1 MTMKKRSTVMGG
13 IKEYLEQCPA
23 IATYVEA
30 LGREVNVN
38 YLDEP
43 EKSYSI
49 SQEPNEPWV
58 KKYVDGTGIKL
69 ITVTFSSREAY
80 GPAVIENLQVCGFY
94 EELEEW
100 IAENNRERNYPNI
113 GEKKKAMGIALATT
127 PYLFDTSR
135 TKAKYQVTI
144 QIKYYQEV

>member
-1 MTMKKRSTVMGG
+1 MAMKKRSTVMGG

-23 IATYVEA
+23 INTYVET

-58 KKYVDGTGIKL
+58 KKYVDGPGT
-69 ITVTFSSREAY
+69 A
-80 GPAVIENLQVCGFY
+80 NLLKQINFY
-94 EELEEW
+94 ILGGCLV
-100 IAENNRERNYPNI
+100 A
-113 GEKKKAMGIALATT
+113 G
-127 PYLFDTSR
+127 
-135 TKAKYQVTI
+135 
-144 QIKYYQEV
+144 

>member
-1 MTMKKRSTVMGG
+1 MAMKKRSTVMGG

-23 IATYVEA
+23 INTYVET

-58 KKYVDGTGIKL
+58 KICRRYRHQAGYSDIRQPGGL
-69 ITVTFSSREAY
+69 WPCR
-80 GPAVIENLQVCGFY
+80 
-94 EELEEW
+94 
-100 IAENNRERNYPNI
+100 
-113 GEKKKAMGIALATT
+113 
-127 PYLFDTSR
+127 D
-135 TKAKYQVTI
+135 
-144 QIKYYQEV
+144 